1 MDKEKIKQ
9 AMQYIPAYTTLY
21 IFEENVFLV
30 KHKCY
35 NEQNQYI
42 KDVVLELKETGNK
55 WYFDKNELK
64 E

>member
-1 MDKEKIKQ
+1 MDKEKVKQ

-30 KHKCY
+30 KHRYY

-42 KDVVLELKETGNK
+42 KDVVVELKETGNK

-64 E
+64 K

>member
-1 MDKEKIKQ
+1 
-9 AMQYIPAYTTLY
+9 MQYIPAYIPLY

-30 KHKCY
+30 KHKYY

-42 KDVVLELKETGNK
+42 KDVVVELKETGNK

-64 E
+64 G

>member
-1 MDKEKIKQ
+1 MDKEKVKQ

-21 IFEENVFLV
+21 ILEENVFLV

>member
-1 MDKEKIKQ
+1 MNKEKVKQ

-21 IFEENVFLV
+21 IPTENVFLV
-30 KHKCY
+30 KHRCY
-35 NEQNQYI
+35 NEQNNYV
-42 KDVVLELKETGNK
+42 KDAVVEFKETGNK